1 LTPTKSSGNRFTI
14 ITGGPGAGKTSLI
27 GELQRRGF
35 AGTHEAGRAII
46 RDQQLIGGRA
56 LHTADAGLFAELMLA
71 WEMRSYRIAE
81 QDPADAVFF
90 DRGIPEL
97 TGYLRMLGRPVPAHL
112 IEAAR
117 IFRYRTSVFV
127 APPWPE
133 IYTTDTERKQDFA
146 EAVATCEAVRAA
158 YAEFGYEPVNL
169 PLASV
174 GERADFVLA
183 SR

>member
-1 LTPTKSSGNRFTI
+1 MAAQPAGDRFTI

-27 GELQRRGF
+27 DELRRRGF
-35 AGTHEAGRAII
+35 GATQEAGRAII
-46 RDQQLIGGRA
+46 RDQSLIGGRA

-81 QDPADAVFF
+81 QDAAQAVFF

-97 TGYLRMLGRPVPAHL
+97 AGYLRMLGRPVPAHVDK
-112 IEAAR
+112 AAR
-117 IFRYRTSVFV
+117 TFMYRPRVFI

-133 IYTTDTERKQDFA
+133 IYGTDTERKQDFA
-146 EAVATCEAVRAA
+146 EAVATFDAVRGA
-158 YAEFGYEPVNL
+158 YPSYGYQVISL
-169 PLASV
+169 PLATI

-183 SR
+183 RR